1 MDNYKRII
9 LSGKAASGKDYARQ
23 QLEKYGLKYCVSH
36 TTRPPR
42 EGEINGVDYHFISLD
57 SCIHHFIAKDLFYE
71 YVEFNGWIYG
81 TSLDEFEKSNLFIMT
96 PSGISKLKFS
106 DRKESLIIYIDVPEN
121 IRRERL
127 LKRNDSDSVERRL
140 IADEKDFENF
150 IDFDHRINDPD
161 FNINEILDSL
171 KILKNLI

>member
-1 MDNYKRII
+1 MDNYKRVI
-9 LSGKAASGKDYARQ
+9 LSGKAASGKDYTRQ

-42 EGEINGVDYHFISLD
+42 EGEINGVDYYFISLD

-71 YVEFNGWIYG
+71 YVQFNGWIYG

-96 PSGISKLKFS
+96 PSGIGKLKPE
-106 DRKESLIIYIDVPEN
+106 DRKESFIVYIDISEK

-127 LKRNDSDSVERRL
+127 LKRNDADNVDRRL
-140 IADEKDFENF
+140 SADEKDFENF
-150 IDFDHRINDPD
+150 TDFDHRITDPNFVID
-161 FNINEILDSL
+161 GSLRWIKLLD
-171 KILKNLI
+171 